1 LGDAPIDQ
9 VMELDEEVD
18 SSIDL
23 LEEVQTDDSP
33 QPAGMFAA
41 AAPELPYSPWIVMC
55 LMIITLVLVLTGM
68 MMADVVK
75 TMWSWN
81 EDTNLS
87 GSGIMEMIIDQLNM
101 RSGS

>member
-1 LGDAPIDQ
+1 
-9 VMELDEEVD
+9 
-18 SSIDL
+18 
-23 LEEVQTDDSP
+23 
-33 QPAGMFAA
+33 
-41 AAPELPYSPWIVMC
+41 
-55 LMIITLVLVLTGM
+55 MIITLVLVLTGM

-81 EDTNLS
+81 EGTNLS